1 MTYGELLHRLFKLN
15 TNQLNTKITVYDR
28 VEREYKDV
36 KIYDTVDDLLNDT
49 HSVEL
54 ENGHPYIVI

>member
-36 KIYDTVDDLLNDT
+36 KIFDTVDDLLNDI